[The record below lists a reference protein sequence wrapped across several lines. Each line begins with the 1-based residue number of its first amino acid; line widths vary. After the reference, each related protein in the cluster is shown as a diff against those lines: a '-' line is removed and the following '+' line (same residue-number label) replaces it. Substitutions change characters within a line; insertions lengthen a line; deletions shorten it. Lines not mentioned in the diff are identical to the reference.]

1 MYMKI
6 QLLNETSGERKD
18 LKVGFSWTYLF
29 FTLFVS
35 LFRKD
40 WKWLGIALLVA
51 FLSSVVDMIFVNW
64 VYSLVMAFFY
74 NKIYAKE
81 LVEKGYKGATEQENK
96 TLTEYIQ
103 G

>member
-1 MYMKI
+1 MKI
-6 QLLNETSGERKD
+6 QLLNETTGERKD
-18 LKVGFSWTYLF
+18 LKVGFSWTYFF

-40 WKWLGIALLVA
+40 WKWLGIGLLVA
-51 FLSSVVDMIFVNW
+51 VIASAVDMILLNS
-64 VYSLVMAFFY
+64 VYGLVMAFFY

-81 LVEKGYKGATEQENK
+81 LVGKGFKGATEQEDK
-96 TLTEYIQ
+96 TLMNYIQ

>member
-1 MYMKI
+1 MKI
-6 QLLNETSGERKD
+6 QLLSPTSGERKD

-29 FTLFVS
+29 FSFFVS

-40 WKWLGIALLVA
+40 WKWLGISLLVA
-51 FLSSVVDMIFVNW
+51 ILTNAVDMIYLNW
-64 VYSLVMAFFY
+64 IYSLVMAFFY

-81 LVEKGYKGATEQENK
+81 LVGKGFKGATEQENK
-96 TLTEYIQ
+96 TLMNYIQ